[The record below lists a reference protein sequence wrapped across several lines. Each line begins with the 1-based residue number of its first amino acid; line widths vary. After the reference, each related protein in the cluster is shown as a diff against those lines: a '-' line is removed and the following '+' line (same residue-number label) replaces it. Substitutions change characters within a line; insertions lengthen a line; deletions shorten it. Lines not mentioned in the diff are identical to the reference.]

1 MSCLSNALLK
11 DFTLKIMLYN
21 VKMRHE
27 TLN

>member
-1 MSCLSNALLK
+1 MSCLSNTNLK

>member
-11 DFTLKIMLYN
+11 DLTLKIMLYN